1 MSNVSVNL
9 TPFLKEWAESKVQSG
24 RYNNVS
30 EVVREA
36 MRLLEHYEREREAK
50 LRDLRAAV
58 QAGLDSPAEPWEG
71 AEEIIRKAH
80 ERRTARAAVKT
91 DV

>member
-9 TPFLKEWAESKVQSG
+9 TPYLKEWAEAKVQSG

-36 MRLLEHYEREREAK
+36 MRLLEHHEREREAK
-50 LRDLRAAV
+50 LRDLRAAI
-58 QAGLDSPAEPWEG
+58 QEGLDSPTEPWEG
-71 AEEIIRKAH
+71 AEEISTKARDRRKV
-80 ERRTARAAVKT
+80 RGAVKA
-91 DV
+91 DA

>member
-9 TPFLKEWAESKVQSG
+9 TPFLKEWAEAKVQSG

-36 MRLLEHYEREREAK
+36 MRLLEHYEREREAR
-50 LRDLRAAV
+50 LRDLRAAI

-71 AEEIIRKAH
+71 AEEIIGKARERRKA
-80 ERRTARAAVKT
+80 RATT
-91 DV
+91 DA